1 MNWLE
6 M

>member
-6 M
+6 